1 MFTFSPFDAILMIF
15 LQSNL
20 VLCRLTLEPQRL
32 NWKHGGFIRAI
43 DADLEPQSLPG
54 TKESYYRA
62 VCRSSS
68 MDAHPVDEETH
79 HIVQ

>member
-1 MFTFSPFDAILMIF
+1 VWRLILVSSRFT
-15 LQSNL
+15 L

-32 NWKHGGFIRAI
+32 NWKHGGFIGAI

>member
-1 MFTFSPFDAILMIF
+1 MEAHPGVFKVHLGVVQAHP
-15 LQSNL
+15 
-20 VLCRLTLEPQRL
+20 EPQRL

-54 TKESYYRA
+54 TKESYYGA

-68 MDAHPVDEETH
+68 MDAHPVDEEAH